1 MMIHKGY
8 VGVAHVDL
16 EAGVIRGKV
25 VNTRDTITFQG
36 KTVEEAR
43 TAFRDSVDD
52 YLDFCASLGEEPEK
66 PFSGKFLVRLNP
78 EDHRSLTMMAQA
90 RGVSFNKFVGRV
102 LKCVI
107 RRHGRAPEAKAAKV
121 KRRPTRGAGGGGRG
135 PGRSQ
140 VLP

>member
-8 VGVAHVDL
+8 VGVAHVDV

-36 KTVEEAR
+36 KTVEEAH

-52 YLDFCASLGEEPEK
+52 YLEFCASLGEEPEK

-78 EDHRSLTMMAQA
+78 EDHRELTMMAMAQ
-90 RGVSFNKFVGRV
+90 GLSFNKFVGQV
-102 LKCVI
+102 LKRVI
-107 RRHGRAPEAKAAKV
+107 RHHGLAPEATAARA
-121 KRRPTRGAGGGGRG
+121 KRRSTPGAGKSTKAKAPAGH
-135 PGRSQ
+135 
-140 VLP
+140 